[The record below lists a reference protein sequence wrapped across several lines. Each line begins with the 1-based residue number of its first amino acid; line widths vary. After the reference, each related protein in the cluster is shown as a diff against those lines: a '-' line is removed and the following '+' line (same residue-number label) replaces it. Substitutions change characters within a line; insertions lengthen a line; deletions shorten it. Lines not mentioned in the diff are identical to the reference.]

1 MTRRSFTNQE
11 VQIGKEATHGAGGGA
26 GHILGGM
33 ATWTLGAKPTTKQ
46 FPTAG
51 RHYPSASAL
60 LTDESTGKVTGVGDF
75 STIAYILA
83 GHWGS
88 GSPAL
93 HSPSTT
99 AYDFTW
105 TPALTGKYIDTAL
118 SYDIQAGDA
127 TDAEEYLFALFNG
140 FQYSF
145 SRTQEIT
152 WEAEL
157 MMQALADSIT
167 KTASPTFLAPVPM
180 TGAMANLYLDS
191 TSGGLG
197 TTLLSD
203 SVLSFQYKADPY
215 FKAYWPVNRANASF
229 ADAIDIAKKHVI
241 TLKLEASSAAIAYK
255 ASYLAPGARAYL
267 RVDVQGP
274 VIDSGNSLHA
284 EFKHDMACFVTG
296 MKEFADQDGVY
307 AVEYELQVAEDTAWN
322 TGEAQTVKL
331 TTLLDAVA

>member
-1 MTRRSFTNQE
+1 MTRRSFTNQQ

-51 RHYPSASAL
+51 RHYMSASAL
-60 LTDESTGKVTGVGDF
+60 LTDESSGKVTGVGDF
-75 STIAYILA
+75 STVAYIL
-83 GHWGS
+83 GSHWGG

-99 AYDFTW
+99 AYDFIW

-127 TDAEEYLFALFNG
+127 TDAEEYLFGLFNG

-152 WEAEL
+152 WEADIL
-157 MMQALADSIT
+157 MQAMADSIT
-167 KTASPTFLAPVPM
+167 KTASPTFLVPTPM
-180 TGAMANLYLDS
+180 TGAMANLYLDTTS
-191 TSGGLG
+191 TGIG

-203 SVLSFQYKADPY
+203 SVLNFQYKADPY
-215 FKAYWPVNRANASF
+215 YKPYYPVNRANPSF
-229 ADAIDIAKKHVI
+229 ADAVDIAKKHSV
-241 TLKLEASSAAIAYK
+241 TLRLEASAAAIGYK
-255 ASYLAPGARAYL
+255 ASYLATGSRAYL

-274 VIDSGNSLHA
+274 VIDAGNSIHA

-296 MKEFADQDGVY
+296 MKEFSDQDGVY
-307 AVEYELQVAEDTAWN
+307 AVEYDLAVAEDTTWS
-322 TGEAQTVKL
+322 TGQAQKVTL
-331 TTLLDAVA
+331 TTLLAAIA